1 MTEFRPEF
9 VCDEIGTKLF
19 SSLKSLFSSQKCH
32 FCVLFVTLGGI
43 FFPDAELRATF
54 ADMETKL
61 SLRLDNASNIYP
73 ASLTKRYASIYRLS
87 VTLSESVNVNI
98 LQQALVNT
106 IKRIPTFG
114 CTLKNGFFWW
124 YLSTLEKMP
133 VVSKYTGIGVR
144 GFRFHG
150 GFLFKVMVDGNRIIL
165 DVFHAIADGHGGQTF
180 LLTLAG
186 EYIRMRY
193 KTGISYD
200 SLVLDP
206 NDTPKSC
213 ETDDSFRN
221 FSGKKGSLEQD
232 ETAYHISGKKICCQ
246 ALKGERMEISAAD
259 IKAAV
264 AQSGYTVTDF
274 LAAAMLDALQ
284 QEHRHN
290 RKRHKRNNLKINVP
304 VDLRRLFEGRTL
316 RNYSSYVNLGV
327 DVSNGYYSFDE
338 LIQIVAAQKALKTL
352 PSELE
357 KKIAANVA
365 LEDNMAI
372 SIIPR
377 CIKRFAIDTIC
388 RLKGDKLSS
397 YTISNLGNVVL
408 PEQMR
413 PYITSMD
420 FVLGRQR
427 GTSGAASA
435 VGYNG
440 KIVLWMTRNIVE
452 NKFEHFFAEILR
464 EHGIA
469 VDVVSE
475 EIGTSLS

>member
-1 MTEFRPEF
+1 
-9 VCDEIGTKLF
+9 
-19 SSLKSLFSSQKCH
+19 
-32 FCVLFVTLGGI
+32 
-43 FFPDAELRATF
+43 
-54 ADMETKL
+54 METKL

-87 VTLSESVNVNI
+87 VTLADPVNVNI

-106 IKRIPTFG
+106 VKRIPTFG
-114 CTLKNGFFWW
+114 CTLRNGFFWW
-124 YLSTLEKMP
+124 YLTTLEKMP

-150 GFLFKVMVDGNRIIL
+150 GFLFKVMADGKRIVL

-180 LLTLAG
+180 LLTLTG
-186 EYIRMRY
+186 EYIRLRY
-193 KTGISYD
+193 KTAISYD
-200 SLVLDP
+200 SMVLDP
-206 NDTPKSC
+206 SEPPRTG
-213 ETDDSFRN
+213 ETDDSFRL

-232 ETAYHISGKKICCQ
+232 DTAYHIKGKRICCQ
-246 ALKGERMEISAAD
+246 ALRGERMEFSAAD
-259 IKAAV
+259 VKAAI
-264 AQSGYTVTDF
+264 ADSGYTVTDF

-284 QEHRHN
+284 QEHKHN
-290 RKRHKRNNLKINVP
+290 RRRHKRNNLKINVP
-304 VDLRRLFEGRTL
+304 VDLRRLFEGETL

-327 DVSNGYYSFDE
+327 DVSNGYYTFDE
-338 LIQIVAAQKALKTL
+338 LLHIVAAQKALKTL

-365 LEDNMAI
+365 LEDSLAI
-372 SIIPR
+372 SVIPR

-388 RLKGDKLSS
+388 RLKGDQLSS
-397 YTISNLGNVVL
+397 YTISNLGAVRL

-413 PYITSMD
+413 PYVQSMD

-427 GTSGAASA
+427 GTSGAASC
-435 VGYNG
+435 VGYDG

>member
-1 MTEFRPEF
+1 
-9 VCDEIGTKLF
+9 
-19 SSLKSLFSSQKCH
+19 
-32 FCVLFVTLGGI
+32 
-43 FFPDAELRATF
+43 
-54 ADMETKL
+54 MEPKL

-87 VTLSESVNVNI
+87 VTLADPVNVNI

-106 IKRIPTFG
+106 VKRIPTFG
-114 CTLKNGFFWW
+114 CTLRNGFFWW
-124 YLSTLEKMP
+124 YLTTLEKMP
-133 VVSKYTGIGVR
+133 VVSKYTGIRVR

-150 GFLFKVMVDGNRIIL
+150 GFLFKVMADGNRIVL

-180 LLTLAG
+180 LLTLTG
-186 EYIRMRY
+186 EYIRLRY
-193 KTGISYD
+193 KTAISYD
-200 SLVLDP
+200 SMVLDP
-206 NDTPKSC
+206 SEPPRTG
-213 ETDDSFRN
+213 ETDDSFRL
-221 FSGKKGSLEQD
+221 FSGKKGALEQD
-232 ETAYHISGKKICCQ
+232 DTAYHIKGKRICCQ
-246 ALKGERMEISAAD
+246 ALRGERMEFSAAD
-259 IKAAV
+259 VKAAI
-264 AQSGYTVTDF
+264 ADSGYTVTDF

-284 QEHRHN
+284 QEHKHN
-290 RKRHKRNNLKINVP
+290 RRRHKRNNLKINVP
-304 VDLRRLFEGRTL
+304 VDLRRLFEGETL

-327 DVSNGYYSFDE
+327 DVSNGYYTFDE
-338 LIQIVAAQKALKTL
+338 LLHIVAAQKALKTL

-365 LEDNMAI
+365 LEDSLAI
-372 SIIPR
+372 SVIPR

-397 YTISNLGNVVL
+397 YTISNLGAVRL

-413 PYITSMD
+413 PYVQSMD

-427 GTSGAASA
+427 GTSGAASC
-435 VGYNG
+435 VGYDG

-469 VDVVSE
+469 IDEVSE

>member
-1 MTEFRPEF
+1 
-9 VCDEIGTKLF
+9 
-19 SSLKSLFSSQKCH
+19 
-32 FCVLFVTLGGI
+32 
-43 FFPDAELRATF
+43 
-54 ADMETKL
+54 METKL

-87 VTLSESVNVNI
+87 VTLADPVNVNI

-106 IKRIPTFG
+106 VKRIPTFG
-114 CTLKNGFFWW
+114 CTLRNGFFWW
-124 YLSTLEKMP
+124 YLTTLEKMP

-150 GFLFKVMVDGNRIIL
+150 GFLFKVMADGKRIVL

-180 LLTLAG
+180 LLTLTG
-186 EYIRMRY
+186 EYIRLRY
-193 KTGISYD
+193 KTAISYD
-200 SLVLDP
+200 SMVLDP
-206 NDTPKSC
+206 SEPPRTG
-213 ETDDSFRN
+213 ETDDSFRL
-221 FSGKKGSLEQD
+221 FSGKKGALEQD
-232 ETAYHISGKKICCQ
+232 DTAYHIKGKRICCQ
-246 ALKGERMEISAAD
+246 ALRGERMEFSAAD
-259 IKAAV
+259 VKAAI
-264 AQSGYTVTDF
+264 ADSGYTVTDF

-284 QEHRHN
+284 QEHKHN
-290 RKRHKRNNLKINVP
+290 RRRHKRNNLKINVP
-304 VDLRRLFEGRTL
+304 VDLRRLFEGETL

-327 DVSNGYYSFDE
+327 DVSNGYYTFDE
-338 LIQIVAAQKALKTL
+338 LLHIVAAQKALKTL

-365 LEDNMAI
+365 LEDSLAI
-372 SIIPR
+372 SVIPR

-397 YTISNLGNVVL
+397 YTISNLGVVRL
-408 PEQMR
+408 PEQMH
-413 PYITSMD
+413 PYVQSMD

-427 GTSGAASA
+427 GTSGAASC
-435 VGYNG
+435 VGYDG

>member
-1 MTEFRPEF
+1 
-9 VCDEIGTKLF
+9 
-19 SSLKSLFSSQKCH
+19 
-32 FCVLFVTLGGI
+32 
-43 FFPDAELRATF
+43 
-54 ADMETKL
+54 METKL

-87 VTLSESVNVNI
+87 VTLAEPINVNI

-106 IKRIPTFG
+106 VKRIPTFG

-124 YLSTLEKMP
+124 YLTTLDKMP

-150 GFLFKVMVDGNRIIL
+150 GFLFKVMADGNRIVL

-186 EYIRMRY
+186 EYIKMRY
-193 KTGISYD
+193 RTTISYD
-200 SLVLDP
+200 PLVLDP
-206 NDTPKSC
+206 AEAPKTS

-221 FSGKKGSLEQD
+221 FSGKKGALEQD
-232 ETAYHISGKKICCQ
+232 ETAYHIRGKKICCQ
-246 ALKGERMEISAAD
+246 ALKGERLEFSAAD

-264 AQSGYTVTDF
+264 AGTGYTVTDF

-284 QEHRHN
+284 QEHKHN
-290 RKRHKRNNLKINVP
+290 RRRHKRNNLKINVP
-304 VDLRRLFEGRTL
+304 VDLRRLFEGETL

-327 DVSNGYYSFDE
+327 DVSNGYYSFEE
-338 LIQIVAAQKALKTL
+338 LLHIVSAQKALKTL

-372 SIIPR
+372 SVIPR

-397 YTISNLGNVVL
+397 YTISNLGAVKL

-413 PYITSMD
+413 PYVKSMD

-427 GTSGAASA
+427 GTSGAASC
-435 VGYNG
+435 VGYDG

-452 NKFEHFFAEILR
+452 NSFERFFAESLR

-469 VDVVSE
+469 VESVSE